1 MFRPVCFSPHLN
13 VYESKCVDYNFN
25 LSLPTFPI
33 KQQLDT
39 STRD

>member
-13 VYESKCVDYNFN
+13 VCVSKCVDYNFNN

-33 KQQLDT
+33 KQQL
-39 STRD
+39 